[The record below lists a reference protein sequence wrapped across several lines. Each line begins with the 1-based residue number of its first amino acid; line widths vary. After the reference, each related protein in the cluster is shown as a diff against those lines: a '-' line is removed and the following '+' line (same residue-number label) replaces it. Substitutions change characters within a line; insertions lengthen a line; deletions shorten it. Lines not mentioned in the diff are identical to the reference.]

1 MPQAPAGGLSHTTM
15 AAASAKSGRTT
26 PVAVT
31 GTVVS
36 LDVHSSVPYLQLKDA
51 NDKVWTITFGGMNTT
66 VWKHGQTVSLNDL
79 KFGQTVQVRQGLSRG
94 TSTAQSIQI
103 LADP

>member
-1 MPQAPAGGLSHTTM
+1 MPQAQAGGLSHTTM

-36 LDVHSSVPYLQLKDA
+36 LDVRSSVPYLQLKDSSG
-51 NDKVWTITFGGMNTT
+51 KVWTIALGGTSTT
-66 VWKHGQTVSLNDL
+66 VWKHGQTVSISDL